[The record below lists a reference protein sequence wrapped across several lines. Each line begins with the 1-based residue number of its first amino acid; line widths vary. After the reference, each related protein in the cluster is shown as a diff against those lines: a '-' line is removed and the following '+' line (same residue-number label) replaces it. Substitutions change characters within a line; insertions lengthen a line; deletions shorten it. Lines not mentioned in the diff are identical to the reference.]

1 MADCNFSI
9 GFPGT
14 AADIISKV
22 QGQIQQQ
29 GGTFNG
35 DPSSGSFSVKVMGS
49 TIAGSYTIS
58 GSNLNIA
65 INDKPFFVGCGAI
78 ESFLKNHIGG

>member
-22 QGQIQQQ
+22 QSQIQKQ
-29 GGTFNG
+29 GGNFNG
-35 DPSSGSFSVKVMGS
+35 DPSAGSFSVQVFGS

-58 GSNLNIA
+58 GSTINVA
-65 INDKPFFVGCGAI
+65 IDSKPFFVGCGQI
-78 ESFLKNHIGG
+78 EDFLKSYITG